1 MHDSASVQMCYLKF
15 VAWFNMFQA
24 ENHCYYISGWGLEK
38 NELPSE
44 QKNFMTVNLFP
55 VQLLA
60 YQVSMVCAANWP
72 S

>member
-55 VQLLA
+55 VQL
-60 YQVSMVCAANWP
+60 
-72 S
+72 